1 MKFGKDS
8 GYKLEGLP
16 VTGRVDLFLD
26 YGRARADA
34 PLVRQVHDHKTS
46 SDVDKYGKTEDG
58 LIHNHQTSMY
68 LDMARFMFGWG
79 TSDNEML
86 RMSHGYFQTKK
97 KKLFKPVE
105 TFVTIPQLDAQLD
118 DTKRVIRAM
127 KHVAAEPDIRKV
139 DKNLAACEIGHG
151 CPYFS
156 RCPRGVSAMTN
167 LLSRFKKPA
176 STPAPAAP
184 PPAAAAAA
192 PKPAAPP
199 PAPAAPPPPAQVLAK
214 DAPAS
219 DPAKAA
225 LPPKKKLVIEDVPCE
240 DAQATLT
247 EVNGAETAPA
257 APPAPAPA
265 TEAPKKGPGRP
276 RSDGTPAQ
284 PRALLEFET
293 MTIRHGLT
301 VNLGDHNFAKVEMEI
316 GARFQNMKKEDVEKQ
331 LGDYCREAVDRQ
343 LGEYA
348 KMSDEASAS

>member
-1 MKFGKDS
+1 LQLDDCALVLHDAMSSLLSEYRAKRATMDKTAAFIASEASDVIRFFI
-8 GYKLEGLP
+8 EGN
-16 VTGRVDLFLD
+16 VSDR
-26 YGRARADA
+26 READA

-199 PAPAAPPPPAQVLAK
+199 PAPAARCRSPWRRSCVA
-214 DAPAS
+214 
-219 DPAKAA
+219 
-225 LPPKKKLVIEDVPCE
+225 
-240 DAQATLT
+240 
-247 EVNGAETAPA
+247 A
-257 APPAPAPA
+257 APPRIALSSVASQ
-265 TEAPKKGPGRP
+265 APK
-276 RSDGTPAQ
+276 
-284 PRALLEFET
+284 
-293 MTIRHGLT
+293 
-301 VNLGDHNFAKVEMEI
+301 
-316 GARFQNMKKEDVEKQ
+316 
-331 LGDYCREAVDRQ
+331 
-343 LGEYA
+343 
-348 KMSDEASAS
+348 ASASRGPWTFSVGRLAGSSPRCCL